1 MASSESAEATKASD
15 RGTGSSMSPPERRA
29 VSGLSF
35 IYVAR
40 MLGLFMLMPVLALE
54 NDQLRYSTPLLLGLA
69 VGIYGLAK
77 ALLQFPFGVAS
88 DRFGRKPVLVFGL
101 LIFVLGSL
109 LGAVSHNIWGII
121 LARLLQGGGA
131 VSSVL
136 LATAGDLTGERHRTK
151 AMAAIGGSIA
161 IAYVLGVAL
170 GPVFYGFS
178 GLTGVFL
185 AAAGLGILALLP
197 LWKLIPPIP
206 RNAQTRMGSWRDALR
221 IFGYPPVLTASVGI
235 FILQMVLGASFVVLS
250 PELVKAMHLPDAAV
264 WEVYLPVMLLSV
276 AAMVYPVIYAEK
288 HKQHGRMLALSGLAI
303 AAGALIMGMLSGRFW
318 PVAAGAVIFFTGY
331 NMASAILPSMMSRST
346 TPEQRG
352 AASGVY
358 SLMQFV
364 GIFVGGVV
372 GGWGLGIAGE
382 RGVFYLLAAV
392 GLLLALQSW
401 SGKRMAL
408 LLEPEKL
415 KKYKLG
421 RSYDIE

>member
-1 MASSESAEATKASD
+1 
-15 RGTGSSMSPPERRA
+15 MSPLEKRA

-35 IYVAR
+35 IYIAR
-40 MLGLFMLMPVLALE
+40 MLGLFMLMPVLALD
-54 NDQLRYSTPLLLGLA
+54 NDQLRHSTPLLLGLA
-69 VGIYGLAK
+69 IGIYGLAQ
-77 ALLQFPFGVAS
+77 AALQFPFGVAS
-88 DRFGRKPVLVFGL
+88 DRFGRKRVLVFGI

-109 LGAVSHNIWGII
+109 LGAVTHNIWGII
-121 LARLLQGGGA
+121 LARLLQGAGA

-136 LATAGDLTGERHRTK
+136 LATAGDLTGDQHRTK

-161 IAYVLGVAL
+161 IAYVLGMAL
-170 GPVFYGFS
+170 GPVFYGVW

-185 AAAGLGILALLP
+185 VAAAFGVLALFP
-197 LWKLIPPIP
+197 LWKIVPPIP
-206 RNAQTRMGSWRDALR
+206 HNHQQRMGTWRDALR
-221 IFGYPPVLTASVGI
+221 MFKHLPVLTASVGI

-250 PELVKAMHLPDAAV
+250 PELVKAMHIPDTAV

-288 HKQHGRMLALSGLAI
+288 NKQHGQMLAFSGICI
-303 AAGALIMGMLSGRFW
+303 AVGALIMGLLAGQFW
-318 PVAAGAVIFFTGY
+318 PVAVGAVIFFAGY
-331 NMASAILPSMMSRST
+331 NIASAILPSMMSRST

-358 SLMQFV
+358 SLMQFL

-382 RGVFYLLAAV
+382 KGVFYILAAV

-401 SGKRMAL
+401 NGKRMAL
-408 LLEPEKL
+408 LLGPDA
-415 KKYKLG
+415 
-421 RSYDIE
+421 RS